1 MKKYHDDAKN
11 RKTCMK
17 IENQQN
23 SEVIKIPRIMLLIG
37 FFVLVTLVIFIVVHF
52 TEAEQF
58 ALLLSKAEPKWLFL
72 AILLQIGTY
81 LCAGFIWNQV
91 IRSAQHR
98 VPLGAL
104 ARLSVEK
111 LSIDQLVPMGG
122 ISGNLVVLQTMR
134 RLGLPNWLA
143 MEALLVDILSHYTA
157 YAIVTFLALSI
168 LWFYHDIT
176 NIICYLVGIF
186 AVILVIVP
194 ITILWLLAHRNNQL
208 PLWLLRFHPIAKAS
222 ETIKS
227 VSPERVLSPR
237 MLVITSL
244 LNVTIFLLDA
254 GTLWTMMR
262 VTNYSVG
269 IMTTF
274 VAIVI
279 ASIAGTISFLPGGIG
294 GFEAGSVSA
303 LALLGVPIETALTG
317 TLLLRGFTL
326 WFPLV
331 PGILLVRHDVNIK
344 L

>member
-1 MKKYHDDAKN
+1 MKKYNDTKDK
-11 RKTCMK
+11 KTSIK

-23 SEVIKIPRIMLLIG
+23 SEVIKLPRIMLLIG
-37 FFVLVTLVIFIVVHF
+37 FFVLVTLVIFVVVHF
-52 TEAEQF
+52 TEVEQF

-72 AILLQIGTY
+72 AVLLQIGTY

-111 LSIDQLVPMGG
+111 LSIDQLLPTGG
-122 ISGNLVVLQTMR
+122 ISGNLVVLQIMR

-143 MEALLVDILSHYTA
+143 MEAMLVDILSHYTA

-176 NIICYLVGIF
+176 NIICYLVSIF

-194 ITILWLLAHRNNQL
+194 ITILWLLTHRNNQP

-222 ETIKS
+222 EVIKS
-227 VSPERVLSPR
+227 VSPDRVLSPT
-237 MLVITSL
+237 LLITTSL
-244 LNVTIFLLDA
+244 LSMTIFLLDA

-262 VTNYSVG
+262 VINSSVG

-294 GFEAGSVSA
+294 GFEAGSVTV
-303 LALLGVPIETALTG
+303 LTLLGVPIEAALTG

-326 WFPLV
+326 WFPLI
-331 PGILLVRHDVNIK
+331 PGILLVRHDINIR